1 MSLSMRA
8 VCLLLGLVIAAPA
21 AAGGGNQANRW
32 PGTEAGSG
40 APTGY
45 LKYCGARFV
54 CYTGIPLSC
63 ASNTRPYQNV
73 AERRCYCAHD
83 GCPQ

>member
-8 VCLLLGLVIAAPA
+8 VCLLLGLVMAAPA
-21 AAGGGNQANRW
+21 AARSGSQASHW
-32 PGTEAGSG
+32 PGTEAGWG

-54 CYTGIPLSC
+54 CYTGIPLNC
-63 ASNTRPYQNV
+63 ALNTRPYQNV
-73 AERRCYCAHD
+73 AAHQCYCVHD